1 MPGRPDSGELAQA
14 GIDAL
19 AVERLC
25 MRPEGTAELDAR
37 CDFDALRRDGQRLEL
52 VADRMFRV
60 LVGEAERTIETGEVD
75 KTPEQSGEPWHRG
88 LARSVVAA
96 FLFGTLRQLLGRRA
110 QHLEIAGRRI
120 GRALL
125 RSHFAQPVGGL
136 IAEERAVR
144 PVFGTVNAG
153 ETAPIVGFCFRQ
165 ERRRQDRGRSVGRQT
180 VAGDPPLAA
189 ARLLDTRSETQTSE
203 LQSLMRI
210 EYAVLC

>member
-75 KTPEQSGEPWHRG
+75 K
-88 LARSVVAA
+88 
-96 FLFGTLRQLLGRRA
+96 
-110 QHLEIAGRRI
+110 
-120 GRALL
+120 
-125 RSHFAQPVGGL
+125 
-136 IAEERAVR
+136 
-144 PVFGTVNAG
+144 
-153 ETAPIVGFCFRQ
+153 
-165 ERRRQDRGRSVGRQT
+165 
-180 VAGDPPLAA
+180 
-189 ARLLDTRSETQTSE
+189 RSEEHTSE

-210 EYAVLC
+210 SYAVFCLQKKNKLTR

>member
-1 MPGRPDSGELAQA
+1 MYCWLRISAVFFFFKQKTAYELR
-14 GIDAL
+14 ISDWSSDVCSSDL
-19 AVERLC
+19 
-25 MRPEGTAELDAR
+25 
-37 CDFDALRRDGQRLEL
+37 LEL

-136 IAEERAVR
+136 IEIGRAHV
-144 PVFGTVNAG
+144 
-153 ETAPIVGFCFRQ
+153 
-165 ERRRQDRGRSVGRQT
+165 
-180 VAGDPPLAA
+180 
-189 ARLLDTRSETQTSE
+189 
-203 LQSLMRI
+203 
-210 EYAVLC
+210 

>member
-1 MPGRPDSGELAQA
+1 
-14 GIDAL
+14 
-19 AVERLC
+19 
-25 MRPEGTAELDAR
+25 
-37 CDFDALRRDGQRLEL
+37 
-52 VADRMFRV
+52 MFRV

-75 KTPEQSGEPWHRG
+75 ETPEQSGEPWHRG

-144 PVFGTVNAG
+144 PVFGKVNAG
-153 ETAPIVGFCFRQ
+153 ETAQIVGFCFR
-165 ERRRQDRGRSVGRQT
+165 
-180 VAGDPPLAA
+180 
-189 ARLLDTRSETQTSE
+189 SEEHTSE

-210 EYAVLC
+210 SYAVF